1 MSHRTAQ
8 TLILLV
14 DNEFGVLT
22 RVTANIRR
30 EGWNIKSLVVAET
43 MDPAVSRLT
52 ISVECIDSTLP
63 HVLERLGRL
72 ACVRDIRAW
81 AEATHF
87 SRELVLVTLRKGA
100 GERALKEA
108 EGLGARVLYEGAGGV
123 TLEFA
128 GEPARAESLIKTLE
142 PFGVANVARS
152 GIVTLERPAEGEGN
166 DEKA

>member
-1 MSHRTAQ
+1 MSKRTAQ

-22 RVTANIRR
+22 RVTTNIRR

-63 HVLERLGRL
+63 HVLERLGKL

-87 SRELVLVTLRKGA
+87 SRELVLVTLRAGA
-100 GERALKEA
+100 GERAVREA
-108 EGLGARVLYEGAGGV
+108 EGLGAHVLYKGVEGT

-128 GEPARAESLIKTLE
+128 GEPARAESLIAALE
-142 PFGVANVARS
+142 PFGIANVARS
-152 GIVTLERPAEGEGN
+152 GAVTLERPAEGEGN